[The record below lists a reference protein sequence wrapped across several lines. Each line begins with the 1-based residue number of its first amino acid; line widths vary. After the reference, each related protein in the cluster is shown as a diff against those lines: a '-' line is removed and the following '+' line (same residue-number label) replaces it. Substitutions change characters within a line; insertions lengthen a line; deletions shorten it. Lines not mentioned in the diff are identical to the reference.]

1 MCLFMNLLS
10 SDEFSFRRNAP
21 NKALKPLAKSGIIVI
36 VKNIVSQALEAVW
49 TLEALQVVYTI
60 ASTSFI
66 QVWIIAPETLYC
78 KVYLLALLS

>member
-36 VKNIVSQALEAVW
+36 VKNIVSQVLRLFGLW
-49 TLEALQVVYTI
+49 RRFKL
-60 ASTSFI
+60 FI
-66 QVWIIAPETLYC
+66 L
-78 KVYLLALLS
+78 